1 VRGAERR
8 GSGRPWPERRA
19 SRLGGARALG
29 RGATDGHGREQ
40 RGVLELCVFLG
51 KGDIAPMHQHLGK
64 MAARWGC
71 AGTMDARL
79 ERRPMRRSS

>member
-1 VRGAERR
+1 MA
-8 GSGRPWPERRA
+8 RA
-19 SRLGGARALG
+19 PSVEAWGARALG

-51 KGDIAPMHQHLGK
+51 KGGIAPMHQHLGK
-64 MAARWGC
+64 MVARWGC
-71 AGTMDARL
+71 AGTMDAGL